1 MINTSNKG
9 FIALILLTFLSI
21 AFSCSPNK
29 VDSKLIMTDD
39 EIVHAMVQMYTANA
53 AWNLNDISYQD
64 STKEKY
70 YEDVAK
76 IVGRPISDIK
86 TDFETLLQLPDSLLV
101 LQSRALDTLRKMQE
115 NSFKIQTTV
124 KPAIN

>member
-9 FIALILLTFLSI
+9 FIALILFTFLSI
-21 AFSCSPNK
+21 AFFFSPKK

-64 STKEKY
+64 STQEKY
-70 YEDVAK
+70 YQDVAK
-76 IVGRPISDIK
+76 IVGRPIADIK
-86 TDFETLLQLPDSLLV
+86 TDVETLLQLPDSLLV

>member
-9 FIALILLTFLSI
+9 FIALILITFLSI
-21 AFSCSPNK
+21 AFSCSPKK

>member
-1 MINTSNKG
+1 MINNSKSGLAVVLCT
-9 FIALILLTFLSI
+9 LLSI
-21 AFSCSPNK
+21 TFSCSPKK
-29 VDSKLIMTDD
+29 VDTKLTMTDD

-76 IVGRPISDIK
+76 IVGRPMSDIK
-86 TDFETLLQLPDSLLV
+86 TDFETLLQMPDSLLV
-101 LQSRALDTLRKMQE
+101 LQGRALDTLRKMQE
-115 NSFKIQTTV
+115 NSFKIQSTV

>member
-1 MINTSNKG
+1 VINNSKSG
-9 FIALILLTFLSI
+9 YLAPVLCTFLCI
-21 AFSCSPNK
+21 ILSCSPKK
-29 VDSKLIMTDD
+29 VDGKLSMTDD

-64 STKEKY
+64 STKDKY

-86 TDFETLLQLPDSLLV
+86 TDFETLLQMPDSLLV
-101 LQSRALDTLRKMQE
+101 LQGRALDTLRKMQE
-115 NSFKIQTTV
+115 NSFKIQSTV

>member
-1 MINTSNKG
+1 VINTSNKG